1 MVTVIQRVAPG
12 PFYLRSFLPSGV
24 RRASHAS
31 LVALSTVLAA
41 ACTAGSA
48 DSPYFGKAQPP
59 AGQVLRYI
67 SGSEPE
73 SLDPPMA
80 SGQPE
85 ARIMMAL
92 FDGLTEYDPKTAQPI
107 PALAESWE
115 PNEDNSVFT
124 FHLREATWS
133 DGSPIT
139 ADDFVYSLRRGL
151 APALASRIAYMAYDI
166 SNAQAYNEAAV
177 FARDRATGAFV
188 MDPANPAERLTLPGD
203 EAARA
208 EALKAPA
215 MAIAKEKEYM
225 PVRAED
231 VGIEAVDARTL
242 RFHMRQPVPFVPKL
256 VSHQF
261 FRPVPRKAVEQYG
274 DAWTQPGQH
283 RHERRVHDR
292 DLAPVRPLDRRE
304 AEPDVLG
311 RRVREARR
319 ASRSTRSKTSRR

>member
-1 MVTVIQRVAPG
+1 M
-12 PFYLRSFLPSGV
+12 LPRRV
-24 RRASHAS
+24 RRAGQAS
-31 LVALSTVLAA
+31 LVALSAVLAA
-41 ACTAGSA
+41 ACTTGSA

-107 PALAESWE
+107 PALAERWE

-124 FHLREATWS
+124 FYLRDAKWS

-139 ADDFVYSLRRGL
+139 ADDFVYSLHRGL
-151 APALASRIAYMAYDI
+151 TPSLASRIAYMAYDI
-166 SNAQAYNEAAV
+166 SYAQAYNEAAV
-177 FARDRATGAFV
+177 FIRDRATGSFV
-188 MDPANPAERLTLPGD
+188 MTPANPSERLTLPGD

-215 MAIAKEKEYM
+215 LAMARDKEYV

-231 VGIEAVDARTL
+231 VGIEAV
-242 RFHMRQPVPFVPKL
+242 
-256 VSHQF
+256 
-261 FRPVPRKAVEQYG
+261 
-274 DAWTQPGQH
+274 
-283 RHERRVHDR
+283 
-292 DLAPVRPLDRRE
+292 
-304 AEPDVLG
+304 
-311 RRVREARR
+311 RR
-319 ASRSTRSKTSRR
+319 AHAPLPHAAAGSVRAETGQPPVLSPCAAQDGRAVRRQVDTTWPESSSAAPSPSRPGVRTTCSS